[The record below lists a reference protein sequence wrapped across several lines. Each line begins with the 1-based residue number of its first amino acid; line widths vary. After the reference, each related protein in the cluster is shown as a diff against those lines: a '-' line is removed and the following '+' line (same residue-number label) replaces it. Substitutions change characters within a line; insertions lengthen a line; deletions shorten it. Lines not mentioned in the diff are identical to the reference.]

1 MKEAIEAGRIVGI
14 RVRLALEFS
23 ISIQDKRF
31 HFMAMLPTCKNRKE
45 LRLWFEVH
53 AEGLK
58 QIFEGLEKNQE
69 SRVQAVKEMLT
80 HFNDTSRKAINADHP
95 GEKLYSIP
103 KLKLRKLCDKVPKS
117 SVNRLH
123 LGEFLYDYY
132 KPMLFNRI
140 MAAKVQRQRVYR
152 AHRRKLA
159 SDWELHI
166 AEGRYAKLRAE
177 YRELSPEGLRQ
188 HYFSSQEIGGYQTV
202 FTDLG
207 KIKTTIAA
215 AGCQLKVIHPLE
227 HGLDAASK
235 LLEAGVGIIDS
246 VELYNI
252 KDSAHRDPEEIIS
265 LSRLINHLNEESQAR
280 GTPPYLPVC
289 GSDATGRNPSMP
301 GMGFIWEDKLQA
313 KFRRRYKKRHIALP
327 AAVSAL
333 IAAKGKP
340 ISLEQATLAPLI
352 LSMGKLPNR
361 IYNLI
366 GDESENDWARIP
378 LSRALRYLNPGL
390 VNLLYAGTG
399 FLVAELFV
407 GPFYAFLWLSIT
419 AFRNSVADLVAGR
432 GTRLGEWN
440 LHSIN
445 TYNVARSLFW
455 TGFSVPLLGFIKSR
469 FDMAWPLAAQGI
481 LFEAVKFLFISF
493 ANGLYLAAHNTLRG
507 FDRKVI
513 KANFFRSILAWPLA
527 TATAPLGSLLGI
539 PSIVQAKIWSDFVAG
554 IIEGRSKYRKIVA
567 LRSRDLEEI
576 IPQILAE
583 DQEDRFTA
591 MLDLLYL
598 FREEPRTE
606 SSLKRVLTPGAA
618 NPDLDNG
625 SLGYSYPEFC
635 NAIIN
640 EAIDRPLVDFILAH
654 YLPEMAA
661 ELMDLVAVTLPELRD
676 WLEANKRNFRQAEQ
690 ASDTLTPPHL

>member
-1 MKEAIEAGRIVGI
+1 M
-14 RVRLALEFS
+14 
-23 ISIQDKRF
+23 RF
-31 HFMAMLPTCKNRKE
+31 R
-45 LRLWFEVH
+45 
-53 AEGLK
+53 
-58 QIFEGLEKNQE
+58 
-69 SRVQAVKEMLT
+69 S
-80 HFNDTSRKAINADHP
+80 
-95 GEKLYSIP
+95 
-103 KLKLRKLCDKVPKS
+103 
-117 SVNRLH
+117 
-123 LGEFLYDYY
+123 
-132 KPMLFNRI
+132 
-140 MAAKVQRQRVYR
+140 
-152 AHRRKLA
+152 
-159 SDWELHI
+159 
-166 AEGRYAKLRAE
+166 
-177 YRELSPEGLRQ
+177 
-188 HYFSSQEIGGYQTV
+188 
-202 FTDLG
+202 
-207 KIKTTIAA
+207 
-215 AGCQLKVIHPLE
+215 
-227 HGLDAASK
+227 
-235 LLEAGVGIIDS
+235 
-246 VELYNI
+246 
-252 KDSAHRDPEEIIS
+252 
-265 LSRLINHLNEESQAR
+265 
-280 GTPPYLPVC
+280 
-289 GSDATGRNPSMP
+289 
-301 GMGFIWEDKLQA
+301 
-313 KFRRRYKKRHIALP
+313 
-327 AAVSAL
+327 
-333 IAAKGKP
+333 
-340 ISLEQATLAPLI
+340 
-352 LSMGKLPNR
+352 
-361 IYNLI
+361 
-366 GDESENDWARIP
+366 
-378 LSRALRYLNPGL
+378 
-390 VNLLYAGTG
+390 
-399 FLVAELFV
+399 
-407 GPFYAFLWLSIT
+407 
-419 AFRNSVADLVAGR
+419 RNSVADLVAGR